1 MVGVKAHGAGAYM
14 KAKKPG
20 DLKIKRGKPKSGIVR
35 LEAIKDQR
43 WYASAALRI
52 GITTKAL
59 RESDNSRTTDRNS
72 RSR

>member
-1 MVGVKAHGAGAYM
+1 M

-20 DLKIKRGKPKSGIVR
+20 DLKIKRGKPKSGIVG
-35 LEAIKDQR
+35 LKASKGEP

-52 GITTKAL
+52 GITTSAL
-59 RESDNSRTTDRNS
+59 RESDNSRSTDRNS